1 MYELIRAG
9 ARTYYMDCP
18 SKVGL
23 VLLADKDV
31 LLIDSGSD
39 KNAAKKVLRHCEE
52 NGWTVSAI
60 LCTHSHADHIGGC
73 RTIQEKTGCLVY
85 ASGIEA
91 AFTRDPIL
99 EPAFLYGGCPPRA
112 LRGKFLMA
120 AACEASLFP
129 DPLPGGLTAVPL
141 PGHSFEMIG
150 FRTSDDVVF
159 LADSLAGETALEKY
173 PIAYL
178 YDVRAYLESLDA
190 VERMQAALFVPSHAP
205 AVPDIRPLVSVNR
218 AKLADNLRIL
228 ASFCVQPKS
237 FEELLKAFFDR
248 NAHGLDMTQAALAGS
263 TIRSYLAYLEE
274 EGILEPI
281 IAENR
286 LLWKAVNPDAVDA
299 GSPDR

>member
-39 KNAAKKVLRHCEE
+39 KTAAKKVLRHCQE

-73 RTIQEKTGCLVY
+73 RTIQEKTGCPVY
-85 ASGIEA
+85 AAGLEA

-112 LRGKFLMA
+112 LRTKFLLA
-120 AACEASLFP
+120 AESDAAPFP
-129 DPLPGGLTAVPL
+129 DPLPGGMVPVPL
-141 PGHSFEMIG
+141 PGHSFAMTG
-150 FRTSDDVVF
+150 FRTPDDVVF
-159 LADSLAGETALEKY
+159 LADSLTGEATLDKY

-178 YDVRAYLESLDA
+178 YDVRAYLGTLDA

-205 AVPDIRPLVSVNR
+205 AVQDIRPLVSVNR
-218 AKLADNLRIL
+218 AKLMDNLQIVEAL
-228 ASFCVQPKS
+228 CEQPRG

-248 NAHGLDMTQAALAGS
+248 QALCLDMTQYALAGS

-274 EGILEPI
+274 AGALE
-281 IAENR
+281 ASFSVNR
-286 LLWKAVNPDAVDA
+286 LLWRTAAA
-299 GSPDR
+299 GSTDR

>member
-23 VLLADKDV
+23 VLLTDKDV

-52 NGWTVSAI
+52 NGWTVSAV

-73 RTIQEKTGCLVY
+73 RTIQEKTGCPVY
-85 ASGIEA
+85 AAGLEA

-150 FRTSDDVVF
+150 FRTPDDVVF
-159 LADSLAGETALEKY
+159 LADSLAGEAALEKY

-205 AVPDIRPLVSVNR
+205 AVQDIRPLVFVNR
-218 AKLADNLRIL
+218 AKLMDNLRIVEGL
-228 ASFCVQPKS
+228 CEHPRS

-248 NAHGLDMTQAALAGS
+248 QALCLDMTQYALAGS

-274 EGILEPI
+274 EGALK
-281 IAENR
+281 ASFSENR
-286 LLWKAVNPDAVDA
+286 LLWRTAAA
-299 GSPDR
+299 GSTDR